1 MNTIQIVPFKEVYAS
16 KVLKLMRSS
25 SGIDHH
31 TDYTLWQAAHFDP
44 ELFFIALDD
53 NRIAGYLFG
62 RNIKESALLWQIA
75 VDTKDRGKGIGK
87 KLVSALIFSAKK
99 NDFRSIIT
107 TITPDNIA
115 SKVTISSAAKSSG
128 FSMNEV
134 GITSSFGGSMKKEII
149 YEIKLN

>member
-1 MNTIQIVPFKEVYAS
+1 MNTIQIVPFKEEYAS

-44 ELFFIALDD
+44 ELFFIALVD

-62 RNIKESALLWQIA
+62 RSTKESVLLWQIA

-87 KLVSALIFSAKK
+87 KLVSALISSAKK

-115 SKVTISSAAKSSG
+115 SKVTISAAAKSSG

-134 GITSSFGGSMKKEII
+134 GITSSFGGSMKKETI

>member
-1 MNTIQIVPFKEVYAS
+1 
-16 KVLKLMRSS
+16 
-25 SGIDHH
+25 
-31 TDYTLWQAAHFDP
+31 
-44 ELFFIALDD
+44 
-53 NRIAGYLFG
+53 LFG
-62 RNIKESALLWQIA
+62 RNIKESALLWQIS